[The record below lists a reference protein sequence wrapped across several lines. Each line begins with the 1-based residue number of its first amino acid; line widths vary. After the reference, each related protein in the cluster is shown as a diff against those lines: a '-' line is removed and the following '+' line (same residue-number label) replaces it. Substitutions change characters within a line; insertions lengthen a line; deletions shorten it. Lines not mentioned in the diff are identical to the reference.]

1 MQSFAGCCLTNYTRV
16 QITVYFS
23 PNHLDE
29 LELRDKI
36 VVVIDVLRASTTI
49 TYAMR
54 AGAREIIPVAS
65 VEQAM
70 KIVGNLHS
78 TSTILC
84 GERGGKR
91 IEGFQLG
98 NSPFEYTPEA
108 VKGKALILTTTNG
121 AVALTKAKYARQ
133 CYVSSFV
140 NLSATIEALAT
151 IEGIASEH
159 LIILCSGREEEFSLE
174 DATCAGMLI
183 THLQSR
189 FAPVASENG
198 APHDHLSDSARA
210 ALSISRQY
218 GSDIYRTLIESDH
231 GRNLIELGFEADI
244 LAASQIDSVPLVP
257 VLEQTVIKKKLIFS
271 DALQLQI
278 EGRPPTRDPRKP
290 ERAATAIHAEKVS

>member
-1 MQSFAGCCLTNYTRV
+1 M

-29 LELRDKI
+29 LALRDKL

-54 AGAREIIPVAS
+54 SGAREIIPVAS

-78 TSTILC
+78 TSTVLC

-133 CYVSSFV
+133 CFVSSFV
-140 NLSATIEALAT
+140 NLSATIDAFAT
-151 IEGIASEH
+151 IEGIANEH
-159 LIILCSGREEEFSLE
+159 IIILCSGREEEFSLE

-183 THLQSR
+183 TRLQSR
-189 FAPVASENG
+189 FAPAASAPAASENG
-198 APHDHLSDSARA
+198 ASQDYLSDSARA

-271 DALQLQI
+271 EALKLQV
-278 EGRPPTRDPRKP
+278 EDRNHEPRKS
-290 ERAATAIHAEKVS
+290 EYASSAIRKEKVT

>member
-1 MQSFAGCCLTNYTRV
+1 MLTGCCFTNRTSV

-121 AVALTKAKYARQ
+121 ALALTKAKYARQ
-133 CYVSSFV
+133 CFVSSFV
-140 NLSATIEALAT
+140 NLSATVEALAT
-151 IEGIASEH
+151 IENIAKEH

-183 THLQSR
+183 TRLQAR
-189 FAPVASENG
+189 FGVASS
-198 APHDHLSDSARA
+198 PTVDHLSDSARA
-210 ALSISRQY
+210 ALSVNRQY

-271 DALQLQI
+271 DALKLQI
-278 EGRPPTRDPRKP
+278 EERSPLLDPRKP
-290 ERAATAIHAEKVS
+290 ERVSSPIRKEEVA

>member
-1 MQSFAGCCLTNYTRV
+1 M

-29 LELRDKI
+29 LELRDKV

-49 TYAMR
+49 AYAMR
-54 AGAREIIPVAS
+54 SGAREIIPVAS

-121 AVALTKAKYARQ
+121 ALALTKAKYARQ
-133 CYVSSFV
+133 CFVSSFV
-140 NLSATIEALAT
+140 NLSATVEALAT
-151 IEGIASEH
+151 IESIASEH
-159 LIILCSGREEEFSLE
+159 LIIVCSGREGEFSLE

-183 THLQSR
+183 TRLQAR
-189 FAPVASENG
+189 FGQSSSTPNG
-198 APHDHLSDSARA
+198 SNSDHLSDSARA
-210 ALSISRQY
+210 ALSVSRQY

-257 VLEQTVIKKKLIFS
+257 VLEQTAIKKKLIFS
-271 DALQLQI
+271 DALKLQM
-278 EGRPPTRDPRKP
+278 EERSSLHDLRKP
-290 ERAATAIHAEKVS
+290 ERIPSSPKTRQEKVA